1 MAKFLLQTKSRK
13 CYLSYVYARGLRRVK
28 NKVTTGKFLVMCK
41 IQKMKSFLQS
51 EGADWPLFES
61 DERVKVLPYSH
72 PQKCPFSFF
81 KVWSWTLS
89 MSISDSIRTSERKYT
104 YSCKNLPSPIL
115 VDFYRAIK
123 LSQLFFQQLQIW
135 IHETQLQSHGFSH
148 FLVGSSSVTKEKWI
162 TLVKS

>member
-1 MAKFLLQTKSRK
+1 MLLVICVRK
-13 CYLSYVYARGLRRVK
+13 RRVK

-61 DERVKVLPYSH
+61 DERVKVLPYTH

-81 KVWSWTLS
+81 KNLKLLHQWASKT
-89 MSISDSIRTSERKYT
+89 RAKTSERKYT